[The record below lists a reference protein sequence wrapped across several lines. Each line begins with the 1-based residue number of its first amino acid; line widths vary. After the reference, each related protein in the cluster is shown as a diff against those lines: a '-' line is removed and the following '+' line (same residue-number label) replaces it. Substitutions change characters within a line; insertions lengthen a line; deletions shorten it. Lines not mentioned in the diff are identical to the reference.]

1 MKTMAW
7 ALALMIAAPAF
18 AQTPISD
25 GVSVPMP
32 SKDAGVR
39 VPLDLATPEQLAALE
54 HIDMP
59 MAQRIV
65 DLRKK
70 RGGLDSVE
78 SLRILGMSEDALI
91 SLRKGTVVRVTID
104 GGGGTTATTPEAVLA
119 EFDNEPDVR
128 NVQRWASEYARVQ
141 PELVQR
147 WLRAS
152 KAFGALP
159 RVRSFYQLRDDWQND
174 FRRFDEFG
182 NPPTSNDVGVQDV
195 QTDADVGQQ
204 RTVYVELIW
213 YLYDVVMS
221 PEQLRMIGEAQDI
234 AKLREKILTEVT
246 RLYFERRRLQVDM
259 LLNPKSDLLGQV
271 KDELRLRELSANI
284 DALTGGRFSAALAP

>member
-1 MKTMAW
+1 
-7 ALALMIAAPAF
+7 
-18 AQTPISD
+18 
-25 GVSVPMP
+25 
-32 SKDAGVR
+32 